1 MAVTDVVLLV
11 AVLGA
16 GMVLGVV
23 YFGGLWA
30 TIQRLASA
38 RRPAVLALASF
49 VLRTVV
55 VVAGLTV
62 LYGGDVRRLAIAGLG
77 LLVVRTVAIRQTRV
91 ALAAAGGE

>member
-1 MAVTDVVLLV
+1 MSDVLMLV

-38 RRPAVLALASF
+38 RRPAVLAFTSF

-62 LYGGDVRRLAIAGLG
+62 LYSGDVRRLGIGVLG
-77 LLVVRTVAIRQTRV
+77 LLVVRTVAVRQARV
-91 ALAAAGGE
+91 SLTAAGGQ